1 MKILEFRFWTSS
13 RSFTIFLNSH
23 QLTSWKV
30 NITLR
35 VAAVQIAL
43 HNFFYD
49 RTEISI
55 LLLKATLILREE
67 PVERMEEDPAEDC
80 ALWMS
85 GTIDSCHDK

>member
-1 MKILEFRFWTSS
+1 MEKEKNHEIYSA
-13 RSFTIFLNSH
+13 I
-23 QLTSWKV
+23 
-30 NITLR
+30 
-35 VAAVQIAL
+35 AAVPIAL

-67 PVERMEEDPAEDC
+67 PVERMEEDPVEDC

-85 GTIDSCHDK
+85 GMVDSCHGKQRNSRNEPEDCWIP